1 MYVFGIILDCKEF
14 DLAKGKQ
21 LLDLGIKKNYQ
32 SFFSRLSLSIVR
44 VFYGF
49 LASPEF
55 GSKNPPPKT
64 SQKWPET
71 GEHIIIMSQPRRFA
85 FIFPMASGHLN
96 PSLPVARALVEGG
109 HQVSYLCR
117 EQMRDAIE
125 GTGAEFH
132 DEVLEMPEMYEG
144 RSPDMFGALTDMQK
158 EYGLENENLMVAM
171 MKLKEIMS
179 EMMLP
184 GILRW
189 LKRLKAQVVVC
200 CPLMNRDACL
210 ATEILKIP
218 CVGLLT
224 TAGPGSMASATKDF
238 LHKMGLTVEECLE
251 HRKNYQPLQECFQR
265 LRAKY
270 NVKIDYN
277 DEMEPIGKCV
287 VAINSIFTLVTTA
300 EFLADPLPENLRE
313 IYEAAKT
320 KFIYVGPL
328 LDKAGA
334 KRAAGHKFKEGEE
347 RGETT
352 ESH

>member
-1 MYVFGIILDCKEF
+1 M
-14 DLAKGKQ
+14 
-21 LLDLGIKKNYQ
+21 
-32 SFFSRLSLSIVR
+32 S
-44 VFYGF
+44 
-49 LASPEF
+49 SP
-55 GSKNPPPKT
+55 
-64 SQKWPET
+64 
-71 GEHIIIMSQPRRFA
+71 PRRFA

-238 LHKMGLTVEECLE
+238 LDKMGLTVEECLE

-347 RGETT
+347 TPGETT
-352 ESH
+352 KSQWNLVVF